1 MATKQVA
8 SSRQQQ
14 QGHAFEIQR
23 QDLMPCPF
31 YFPKISLCSC
41 RVHAVDS
48 RQGIVYTVE
57 TPDMFRIIAS
67 HHLHLPPLKNQPCLV
82 RAQKKISLQSY

>member
-1 MATKQVA
+1 MHPMATKQVA

-14 QGHAFEIQR
+14 HGHFGDSEEAGFDAQFS
-23 QDLMPCPF
+23 P
-31 YFPKISLCSC
+31 CSC

-67 HHLHLPPLKNQPCLV
+67 HHLHLPLPLPPLKKPV
-82 RAQKKISLQSY
+82 VIK